1 MPSYYPRILDPPFEY
16 AEPVQKA
23 PSPIIIDTFSPR
35 SLSSCGDLSP
45 SSTSSNSSTSPDYEF
60 TQSRA
65 IRVYG
70 NPASVAIGNPVF
82 WQGDNGELWAVFR
95 SPQEPAK
102 ESDLEPFAKLKR
114 VDIRE
119 MYPHQLSTN
128 PPNPRSS
135 FRLGDWIC
143 SNPKCG
149 AHNFGRNIVCIGCSS
164 PRSSSTSPSP
174 PSNQSLYNS
183 VSSLQAAHTN
193 LGTLASM
200 HTFGGMSQPQSPVT
214 VKPSASPRFI
224 SAPNLVPSPSPVP
237 QRSNTTSLLPI
248 VGGVNLNN
256 LTTVRGDPTL
266 RTASGHPLLTPS
278 GRAFAIGGRVQ
289 NISSDPLS
297 PCIMYWPDNEPFP
310 EQGQIRPGN
319 LVGIAATP
327 TNPKHWQQRPHR
339 TPTRR
344 LDLQK
349 VQLSKL
355 EKTENAE
362 GNGDS
367 ISAAVQAERIQLL
380 TNVLLQNSQGLVQQQ
395 QQQIQQPIPTQREEN
410 RVALLQQLS
419 ARVPALSTPSLPTQQ
434 ATIPPRHQQQQ
445 QQHHHHQPMSAS
457 LSNMRTMRQIQAQA
471 LRSHSVTPP
480 QVHGVRSQNDLLR
493 STSVEESNPIYQTSS
508 VGRGAGSSLSVEE
521 RPEHFEL
528 SSLNSK
534 MSSINLWDSGTS
546 PTAPTLLPSFLQEI
560 VSSPTS
566 SEHDLPND
574 ATSSPSNARND
585 RSRSSTN
592 SSTSSGLESL
602 EVRSIWKLDG
612 KESRLFSSSGSRRGS
627 PTMGK

>member
-1 MPSYYPRILDPPFEY
+1 
-16 AEPVQKA
+16 
-23 PSPIIIDTFSPR
+23 
-35 SLSSCGDLSP
+35 
-45 SSTSSNSSTSPDYEF
+45 
-60 TQSRA
+60 
-65 IRVYG
+65 
-70 NPASVAIGNPVF
+70 
-82 WQGDNGELWAVFR
+82 
-95 SPQEPAK
+95 
-102 ESDLEPFAKLKR
+102 
-114 VDIRE
+114 
-119 MYPHQLSTN
+119 
-128 PPNPRSS
+128 
-135 FRLGDWIC
+135 
-143 SNPKCG
+143 
-149 AHNFGRNIVCIGCSS
+149 
-164 PRSSSTSPSP
+164 
-174 PSNQSLYNS
+174 
-183 VSSLQAAHTN
+183 
-193 LGTLASM
+193 
-200 HTFGGMSQPQSPVT
+200 MSQPQSPVT

-319 LVGIAATP
+319 LVGIAHPPILNTGNRGPIAHQP
-327 TNPKHWQQRPHR
+327 GDWICKKCNYLNW
-339 TPTRR
+339 RR
-344 LDLQK
+344 RK
-349 VQLSKL
+349 VCQTCLPY
-355 EKTENAE
+355 AE

-395 QQQIQQPIPTQREEN
+395 QQ
-410 RVALLQQLS
+410 
-419 ARVPALSTPSLPTQQ
+419 
-434 ATIPPRHQQQQ
+434 
-445 QQHHHHQPMSAS
+445 
-457 LSNMRTMRQIQAQA
+457 QIQAQA

-521 RPEHFEL
+521 RHEHFEL